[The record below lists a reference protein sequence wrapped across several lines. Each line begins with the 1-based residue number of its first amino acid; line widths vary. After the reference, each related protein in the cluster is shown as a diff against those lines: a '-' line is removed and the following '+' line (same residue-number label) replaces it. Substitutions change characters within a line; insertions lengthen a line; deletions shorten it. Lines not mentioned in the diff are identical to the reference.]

1 MYNDIEKIKD
11 ILMYKA
17 LEMDS
22 VAHVNGDD
30 LTLTIASEECA
41 ELIQALTKVKRYGLK
56 DEYKGNLQEE
66 IADVLICISELLSL
80 DYIDMSEVE
89 KWHTYKVNRE
99 IKRAKKRKG
108 YYKSW
113 IYRR

>member
-11 ILMYKA
+11 MLMYKA

-22 VAHVNGDD
+22 VAHKNGDD
-30 LTLTIASEECA
+30 LTLTIATEESA

-66 IADVLICISELLSL
+66 VADVLICISELLSL
-80 DYIDMSEVE
+80 GYIDMSEVE

-99 IKRAKKRKG
+99 IKRAKKRRKED
-108 YYKSW
+108 
-113 IYRR
+113 RRWRL

>member
-1 MYNDIEKIKD
+1 
-11 ILMYKA
+11 MYKA

-22 VAHVNGDD
+22 VAHINEGD
-30 LTLTIASEECA
+30 LTLTIATEESA

-80 DYIDMSEVE
+80 GYIDIAEVE

-99 IKRAKKRKG
+99 INRAEKRRNED
-108 YYKSW
+108 
-113 IYRR
+113 RRWRL

>member
-11 ILMYKA
+11 MLMYKA

-22 VAHVNGDD
+22 VAHINGDD
-30 LTLTIASEECA
+30 LTLTIAAEECA

-80 DYIDMSEVE
+80 GYIYIDKVE
-89 KWHTYKVNRE
+89 EWHTYKVNRG
-99 IKRAKKRKG
+99 IKRAKKRK
-108 YYKSW
+108 KDQK
-113 IYRR
+113 

>member
-1 MYNDIEKIKD
+1 MYKDLKKIKD
-11 ILMYKA
+11 IMQYKA
-17 LEMDS
+17 LEIDS
-22 VAHVNGDD
+22 VAHANGDD

-66 IADVLICISELLSL
+66 IADVLICISELLAL
-80 DYIDMSEVE
+80 GYIDIAEVE

-99 IKRAKKRKG
+99 IKRAKKNKKEDRK
-108 YYKSW
+108 
-113 IYRR
+113 

>member
-22 VAHVNGDD
+22 VAHINGDD
-30 LTLTIASEECA
+30 LTLTIATEESA

-66 IADVLICISELLSL
+66 IADVLICISELLAL
-80 DYIDMSEVE
+80 GYIDMSEVE

-99 IKRAKKRKG
+99 IKRAKKRRKED
-108 YYKSW
+108 
-113 IYRR
+113 RRWRL

>member
-22 VAHVNGDD
+22 VAHINGDD
-30 LTLTIASEECA
+30 LTLTIATEESA

-66 IADVLICISELLSL
+66 IADVLICISELLAL
-80 DYIDMSEVE
+80 GYIDMSEVE

-99 IKRAKKRKG
+99 IKRAKKRRNED
-108 YYKSW
+108 
-113 IYRR
+113 RR